1 MQKRR
6 VKPYPTMGYGMRAS
20 GASMSGRRLDGSV
33 GGRGRVHRPAL
44 RRGRTCRRSGPISL
58 GALGADEVDGI
69 GVARLRDAA
78 LEAATLGSEVV
89 GDAIDK
95 PVEVETKMNAA
106 DLVTK
111 VSGLGRRQKGYD
123 VRPLTTYRSP
133 ARRPTRTPRTR
144 SSSTSG
150 GSFRTT

>member
-6 VKPYPTMGYGMRAS
+6 IKPNPTMGHGMRAT
-20 GASMSGRRLDGSV
+20 GASMSGRRLDGLV

-44 RRGRTCRRSGPISL
+44 GRGRTCRRSGPISL

-111 VSGLGRRQKGYD
+111 VSGLGRRRKGYD

>member
-1 MQKRR
+1 M
-6 VKPYPTMGYGMRAS
+6 
-20 GASMSGRRLDGSV
+20 
-33 GGRGRVHRPAL
+33 HRPAL

-111 VSGLGRRQKGYD
+111 VSGLGRRQKRYED
-123 VRPLTTYRSP
+123 VRPLTTYRSS